1 MSETESLTLEE
12 AEARVTAA
20 CRHAGANLPTAA
32 SLARATLSAEASGNT
47 SVGLSHLIDYLTAL
61 REGRISGNAAPVITS
76 PAPALIRSDANGG
89 IAQLGF
95 DLAFDDLVEK
105 AKSLGIALFAQRNS
119 FTSGELGYYPFRLA
133 ERGLMSFAFTTGP
146 ALLTVEGASRP
157 LYCTNPMAF
166 AAPADS
172 YGPLLIDQASSNT
185 AYVNIRSAAERS
197 ETIPLGWAVD
207 SQGHP
212 TTNPNEAMRGALLA
226 FGGSRGA
233 NIALMVEILAS
244 GLSAANWSMDAPSF
258 TEGDQSPGSGLTVI
272 AIAPALLDEGFET
285 RLAAQLKRLAEEGVH
300 VPGIAK
306 AKRMKTAAS
315 AGIIV
320 GKSLMARIDGF
331 AAHRG

>member
-1 MSETESLTLEE
+1 MSETERLTLEE
-12 AEARVTAA
+12 AEARVAAA
-20 CRHAGANLPTAA
+20 CHRAGASPAAAA
-32 SLARATLSAEASGNT
+32 SLARATISAEAGGNT

-61 REGRISGNAAPVITS
+61 REGRINGSAKPVMTS
-76 PAPALIRSDANGG
+76 PAPALIRSDADGG

-105 AKSLGIALFAQRNS
+105 AKSLGIALFAQRGS

-133 ERGLMSFAFTTGP
+133 QKGLMSFAFTTGP

-166 AAPADS
+166 AAPAGS
-172 YGPLLIDQASSNT
+172 YGPLLIDQASSST
-185 AYVNIRSAAERS
+185 AYVNIRSAAERG
-197 ETIPLGWAVD
+197 ETIPSGWAVD
-207 SQGHP
+207 SRGNP
-212 TTNPNEAMRGALLA
+212 TTDPHEAMRGALLA

-233 NIALMVEILAS
+233 NIALMVEVLAS

-272 AIAPALLDEGFET
+272 AIAPALLDEDFET
-285 RLAAQLKRLAEEGVH
+285 RLAAQLQRLTAEGVH

-315 AGIIV
+315 AGITI
-320 GKSLMARIDGF
+320 GKSLMARIDGDV
-331 AAHRG
+331 AHCG